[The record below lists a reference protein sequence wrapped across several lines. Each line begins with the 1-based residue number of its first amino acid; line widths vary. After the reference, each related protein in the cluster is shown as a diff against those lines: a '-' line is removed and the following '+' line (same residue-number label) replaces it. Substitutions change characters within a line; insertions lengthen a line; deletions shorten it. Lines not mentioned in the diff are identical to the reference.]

1 MKEIEELKT
10 KISVD
15 TEELEDAT
23 DLIEEVG
30 ERLHSV
36 VPNIVIRN
44 NQTVYVTINNFNEP
58 EKQRAEPK
66 DSTAEVRRQ
75 LKEQEQRKEMERKK

>member
-1 MKEIEELKT
+1 MSEIKT

-15 TEELEDAT
+15 TQELEDAT

-44 NQTVYVTINNFNEP
+44 NQNVYVTINNFNET
-58 EKQRAEPK
+58 EKQW
-66 DSTAEVRRQ
+66 S
-75 LKEQEQRKEMERKK
+75 EREEECCIN

>member
-44 NQTVYVTINNFNEP
+44 NQNVYVTINNFNEP
-58 EKQRAEPK
+58 EKQWLE
-66 DSTAEVRRQ
+66 S
-75 LKEQEQRKEMERKK
+75 KETE

>member
-1 MKEIEELKT
+1 MNEIKT

-15 TEELEDAT
+15 TQELEDAT
-23 DLIEEVG
+23 DLIDEVG

-44 NQTVYVTINNFNEP
+44 NQNVYVTINNFNES
-58 EKQRAEPK
+58 EKQWAE
-66 DSTAEVRRQ
+66 
-75 LKEQEQRKEMERKK
+75 RKEENGK

>member
-1 MKEIEELKT
+1 MEMKEIEELKT

-44 NQTVYVTINNFNEP
+44 NQNVYVTINNFNEP
-58 EKQRAEPK
+58 EKQWAER
-66 DSTAEVRRQ
+66 EG
-75 LKEQEQRKEMERKK
+75 E

>member
-1 MKEIEELKT
+1 MKVGEINK

-30 ERLHSV
+30 ERLSSV
-36 VPNIVIRN
+36 VPNITIRN
-44 NQTVYVTINNFNEP
+44 NKNVYVTINNFNET
-58 EKQRAEPK
+58 EKQ
-66 DSTAEVRRQ
+66 
-75 LKEQEQRKEMERKK
+75 

>member
-1 MKEIEELKT
+1 MNEIKT

-15 TEELEDAT
+15 AQELEDAT

-30 ERLHSV
+30 ERLNSV

-44 NQTVYVTINNFNEP
+44 NQNVYVTINNFNET
-58 EKQRAEPK
+58 EKQWADRE
-66 DSTAEVRRQ
+66 E
-75 LKEQEQRKEMERKK
+75 E

>member
-44 NQTVYVTINNFNEP
+44 NQNVYVTINNFNET
-58 EKQRAEPK
+58 EKQWTECIG
-66 DSTAEVRRQ
+66 E
-75 LKEQEQRKEMERKK
+75 E

>member
-1 MKEIEELKT
+1 MKMKEIEELKT

-58 EKQRAEPK
+58 EKQWAE
-66 DSTAEVRRQ
+66 
-75 LKEQEQRKEMERKK
+75 RKEE